1 MNRPK
6 VKFIRKIVTPV
17 SDQMIQIFKL
27 ASITTLVIPVAVTVA
42 VSSVAPSVA
51 NYRLNFQVQ
60 KINSGNF
67 QKNELRP

>member
-1 MNRPK
+1 
-6 VKFIRKIVTPV
+6 
-17 SDQMIQIFKL
+17 MIQIFKL

-51 NYRLNFQVQ
+51 DRLIFQVQ

-67 QKNELRP
+67 SEK

>member
-1 MNRPK
+1 
-6 VKFIRKIVTPV
+6 
-17 SDQMIQIFKL
+17 MIQIFKL

-51 NYRLNFQVQ
+51 DYRLNFQVQ